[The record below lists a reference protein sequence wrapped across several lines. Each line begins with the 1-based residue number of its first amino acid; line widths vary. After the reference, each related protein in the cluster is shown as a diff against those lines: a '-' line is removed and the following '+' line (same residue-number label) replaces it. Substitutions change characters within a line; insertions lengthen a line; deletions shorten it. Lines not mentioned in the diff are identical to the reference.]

1 MKGNEKKRE
10 EGGQFSRRSS
20 MGKVIEIMGPKQHDV

>member
-20 MGKVIEIMGPKQHDV
+20 MGKVTEIMGPKQHDV